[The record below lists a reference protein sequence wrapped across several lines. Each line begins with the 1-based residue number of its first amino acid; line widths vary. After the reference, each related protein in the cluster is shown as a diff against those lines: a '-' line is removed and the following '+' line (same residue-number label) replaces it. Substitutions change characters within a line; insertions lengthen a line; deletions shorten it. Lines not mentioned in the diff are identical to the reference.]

1 MRAELRSEN
10 GHGGAGKEELR
21 KKELKDLKEWV
32 HKLIMGIEWTNVD
45 DDVFLNSIRNIKL
58 SLLDEPKELFESN
71 IQESNAESKLRC

>member
-32 HKLIMGIEWTNVD
+32 HKLIMGIEWTND
-45 DDVFLNSIRNIKL
+45 DLFLNSIRNIKL